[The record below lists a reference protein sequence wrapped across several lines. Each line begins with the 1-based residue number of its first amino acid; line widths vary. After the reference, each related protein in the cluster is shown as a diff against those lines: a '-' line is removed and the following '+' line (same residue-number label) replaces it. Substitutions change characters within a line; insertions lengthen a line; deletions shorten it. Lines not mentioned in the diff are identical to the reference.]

1 MADYDTYAVFGAVYD
16 NQEVAELDYEAVKS
30 LYYDWQLIDNFDA
43 AIVVKRDDGKV
54 KIVRKHE
61 QPTRKGG
68 WRGAGIGLAT
78 GAVIA
83 LFPAAAIG
91 SGLLAATTGA
101 GAAIGAVAGH
111 VTKGMKRSDL
121 KELGEH
127 LDEGQC
133 GLVVVAAA
141 DVASKVREALERAN
155 DVLERELE
163 ALEAELDAE
172 VTEAESDAT
181 S

>member
-1 MADYDTYAVFGAVYD
+1 MADYDTFILFGAVYD
-16 NQEVAELDYEAVKS
+16 SEDVAELDYEAVKS

-43 AIVVKRDDGKV
+43 ALVAKRENGKV

-91 SGLLAATTGA
+91 SGLLAATTGG
-101 GAAIGAVAGH
+101 GAALGALAGH
-111 VTKGMKRSDL
+111 AAGGMSRSDL
-121 KELGEH
+121 KDLGEH
-127 LDEGQC
+127 LDAGQT
-133 GLVVVAAA
+133 GLVVVAASN
-141 DVASKVREALERAN
+141 VSEKVEAALERS
-155 DVLERELE
+155 DSVVSKQ
-163 ALEAELDAE
+163 LDADE
-172 VTEAESDAT
+172 AAIDEDVKEAESEA